1 MTMECVC
8 AALFAFPI
16 VGAYETSPGW
26 MTVHQLDLETQTVG
40 TLGVPTDEYLRCWEE
55 PQATTNSARD

>member
-1 MTMECVC
+1 MSFIC

-26 MTVHQLDLETQTVG
+26 MTVHQLDVQTQTVG
-40 TLGVPTDEYLRCWEE
+40 TIGVPTDDYLRCWEG
-55 PQATTNSARD
+55 PHAPTNSAGD